1 LGFIVD
7 KKMAE
12 RNPSLGITSR
22 CPHDDPTRFHVERSD
37 MRRERN
43 DRCGVLR
50 KWKPVHSTRS
60 EGIEAQRTAVTKV
73 DQHLN
78 H

>member
-1 LGFIVD
+1 LGFNVD
-7 KKMAE
+7 KKRAE

-22 CPHDDPTRFHVERSD
+22 CLRDDLTRLHIERSD

-60 EGIEAQRTAVTKV
+60 ERVEAQRTAVTKV